1 MTFRTLVQVPSVLPT
16 PPPSAVPSTPSAINN
31 LAKLPAPLW
40 GVILVVVTFPCGEK
54 KKKKGKKPEEGAEAP
69 AKTEGTPLDDRTTA
83 ILSPQEALT
92 KDWLRAREAG
102 DNSRPLR
109 VLVEAEGPNIALPA
123 ADEGVR
129 FVPVPPGYVLPASR
143 RPASP
148 SRQPLAYEARP
159 RQRRSPR
166 DLLPDR
172 RARRQGVGQLTKLNM
187 KGSSV
192 DGVPLLF

>member
-1 MTFRTLVQVPSVLPT
+1 MGHQ
-16 PPPSAVPSTPSAINN
+16 
-31 LAKLPAPLW
+31 
-40 GVILVVVTFPCGEK
+40 
-54 KKKKGKKPEEGAEAP
+54 
-69 AKTEGTPLDDRTTA
+69 
-83 ILSPQEALT
+83 
-92 KDWLRAREAG
+92 G